1 MFLKKNNFFLVFFLI
16 NLYFTKNDVF
26 ASQVLINIDK
36 NDYSLIVERAFTE
49 MEKQRGLM
57 FIKELKNTNGML
69 FIYEK
74 PKIVRMWMKNTNL
87 NLDVIFINKRNLI
100 TSVKKGLSL
109 SEEIISSD
117 VPVIAVL
124 EIPSSCNKKIKLKKG
139 DKIKWKKLDSHT
151 KISSNLFPCII

>member
-1 MFLKKNNFFLVFFLI
+1 MI

-124 EIPSSCNKKIKLKKG
+124 EIPSSCNEKIKLKNG
-139 DKIKWKKLDSHT
+139 DKIKWKELNSQI
-151 KISSNLFPCII
+151 KITPNLFPCIK